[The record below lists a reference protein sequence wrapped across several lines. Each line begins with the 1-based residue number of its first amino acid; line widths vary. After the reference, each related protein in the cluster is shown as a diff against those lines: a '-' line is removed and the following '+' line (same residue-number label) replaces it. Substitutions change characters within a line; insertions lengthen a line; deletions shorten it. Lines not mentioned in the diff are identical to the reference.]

1 MASDRAYEIV
11 KKISRSLQ
19 TKGPDC
25 MDIDA
30 ISEIVEGFE
39 AEADALLK
47 SHMVTEE
54 EGMTPAETQGT
65 LEDPALDPGLE
76 KEYFLK
82 TIEVGDHVI
91 TLKTIGIGRN
101 KPVSVYIDGYR
112 WEMFPGPIKA
122 EKETVAFVKSDH
134 FDKWL
139 ERFSKPAPEEAP
151 ADETDPPP
159 ATDTQDSETEGPE
172 QGDDEENVDDGSSE
186 DEEK

>member
-1 MASDRAYEIV
+1 MASYRAHRILNQIL
-11 KKISRSLQ
+11 KNNGDMS
-19 TKGPDC
+19 
-25 MDIDA
+25 IDA

-39 AEADALLK
+39 FEADCLLR
-47 SHMVTEE
+47 SAVITEE
-54 EGMTPAETQGT
+54 EGMMSPAETQGT
-65 LEDPALDPGLE
+65 LSDPTLDPGLE
-76 KEYFLK
+76 KEYFMK

-122 EKETVAFVKSDH
+122 EKETVAFIKSDH

-139 ERFSKPAPEEAP
+139 ERFSTPAPEEDP
-151 ADETDPPP
+151 ADETDSSPSP
-159 ATDTQDSETEGPE
+159 DTEEGEAERPTEVDGEKDSG
-172 QGDDEENVDDGSSE
+172 NGSSE